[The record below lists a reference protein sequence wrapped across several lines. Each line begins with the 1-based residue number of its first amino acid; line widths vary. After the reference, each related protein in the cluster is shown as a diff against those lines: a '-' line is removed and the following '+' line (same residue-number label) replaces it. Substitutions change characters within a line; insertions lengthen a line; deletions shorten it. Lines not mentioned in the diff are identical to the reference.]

1 MRASTRPL
9 FWTAAVVTALVLPAA
24 ARGQQPLDPIQVS
37 VRATE
42 ADKLEARA
50 DGYLESGKWRDL
62 GKAASLREK
71 AASMRA
77 PEDPR
82 GFVSLQMASLLR
94 HAMKQRPAAV
104 GLMQRA
110 ADQAMARGDVFN
122 AATAYVNVAFMAVEL
137 RDGDLAR
144 RSIERGTLLM
154 HSPLLTAT
162 QRQALQGSLAQA
174 GNPERALAAITLPTL
189 PTAP

>member
-1 MRASTRPL
+1 MRPTIRHL
-9 FWTAAVVTALVLPAA
+9 FWTAAVVTALALPAA

-42 ADKLEARA
+42 ADKLEAQA
-50 DGYLESGKWRDL
+50 EAHLQSGTWRDL
-62 GKAASLREK
+62 GKAAKLREK
-71 AASMRA
+71 AASLRT

-82 GFVSLQMASLLR
+82 GFTSLQMASLLR

-144 RSIERGTLLM
+144 RAIEKGTLLM
-154 HSPLLTAT
+154 HSPLLTAP
-162 QRQALQGSLAQA
+162 QRQSLQGSLAQA
-174 GNPERALAAITLPTL
+174 SNPERALAAITLPT
-189 PTAP
+189 AP

>member
-9 FWTAAVVTALVLPAA
+9 FWTAAVVTALTLPAA

-50 DGYLESGKWRDL
+50 NAYMESGSWRDL
-62 GKAASLREK
+62 GKAAGLREK
-71 AASMRA
+71 AASLRA

-82 GFVSLQMASLLR
+82 GFASLQMAALLR
-94 HAMKQRPAAV
+94 HALKQRPAAV

-110 ADQAMARGDVFN
+110 ADQAMARGDVYN
-122 AATAYVNVAFMAVEL
+122 AATAYVNTAFIAIEM

-144 RSIERGTLLM
+144 RSVEKSALLM
-154 HSPLLTAT
+154 HSPLLTDT
-162 QRQALQGSLAQA
+162 QRQTLQRNLAQA
-174 GNPERALAAITLPTL
+174 QSPERALAAVTV